1 VQGLEDVEV
10 VDGEP
15 VAASLIARAVTARE
29 LLFDD
34 GATQTFD
41 VNGDTSY
48 VEADGRPTQGKWYVD
63 EDGRFCSFWPPTYR
77 ACYGLLWIVEGDEIV
92 GLSFTEL
99 GRGTRFDGRYTTLA
113 HGARPRRCLP
123 TKPASPGAAT
133 SPPASWTTYGVGAPW
148 WPLSSPCCRP
158 QPVPTGAASG
168 RRL

>member
-15 VAASLIARAVTARE
+15 VAASLIARAVTAAE

-34 GATQTFD
+34 GGTQTFH
-41 VNGDTSY
+41 VNGDTNY

-63 EDGRFCSFWPPTYR
+63 ENGRFCSFWPPTYR
-77 ACYGLLWIVEGDEIV
+77 ACYRLLWIAEGDEIV

-113 HGARPRRCLP
+113 HGARP
-123 TKPASPGAAT
+123 
-133 SPPASWTTYGVGAPW
+133 
-148 WPLSSPCCRP
+148 
-158 QPVPTGAASG
+158 
-168 RRL
+168 

>member
-1 VQGLEDVEV
+1 MQGLEDVEV

-15 VAASLIARAVTARE
+15 VAAFLIPRAVTAGE

-48 VEADGRPTQGKWYVD
+48 VEADGRPTQGQWYVD
-63 EDGRFCSFWPPTYR
+63 EDGRFCSFWQPAYR

-99 GRGTRFDGRYTTLA
+99 GGGTRFDGRYATPA
-113 HGARPRRCLP
+113 DGARP
-123 TKPASPGAAT
+123 
-133 SPPASWTTYGVGAPW
+133 
-148 WPLSSPCCRP
+148 
-158 QPVPTGAASG
+158 
-168 RRL
+168 

>member
-1 VQGLEDVEV
+1 MQGLEDVEV

-15 VAASLIARAVTARE
+15 VAGSLIPRAVTAGE

-77 ACYGLLWIVEGDEIV
+77 ACYNLLWIVEGDEIV
-92 GLSFTEL
+92 GLSFTEP
-99 GRGTRFDGRYTTLA
+99 GRGTRFDGRYTTRA
-113 HGARPRRCLP
+113 RRPRRRS
-123 TKPASPGAAT
+123 PARNS
-133 SPPASWTTYGVGAPW
+133 
-148 WPLSSPCCRP
+148 
-158 QPVPTGAASG
+158 
-168 RRL
+168 